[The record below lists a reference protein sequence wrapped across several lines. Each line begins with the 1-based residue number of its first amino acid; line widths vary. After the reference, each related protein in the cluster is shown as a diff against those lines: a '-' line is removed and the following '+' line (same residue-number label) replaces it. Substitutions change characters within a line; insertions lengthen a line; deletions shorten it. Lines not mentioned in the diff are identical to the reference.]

1 MTHTDLSCDILIIGG
16 GLVGGTLGCA
26 LAKHGLKTVVVDVE
40 EMTDMLDVA
49 FDGRC
54 SAIAQSSQK
63 VLEAVGLWDVLG
75 PTANPMDDIHVT
87 DGDSLVFLHY
97 DHTDI
102 GDQPFGWM
110 VENRMIRQALFE
122 VVPTLENLT
131 VIAPDRVES
140 LERDATSATATL
152 KSGQTIRASM
162 AIGCDGRGSK
172 TRDDANIK
180 LTSWSYKQVGIVCT
194 VEHERPHNNIAHEH
208 FLPSGPFAILPLKG
222 TDAKP
227 GCQSSLVW
235 TEREDLAPILMK
247 LDEDDFVEELK
258 LRFGDFLGDVKV
270 VGSRFAYPLSLQFA
284 EESTGQRLALA
295 GDASHG
301 MHPIAGQGLNMGLR
315 DVAVLAEV
323 LVDAH
328 RLGLDVGDAFVL
340 EKYEQGRRFD
350 NHLMLAMTDVLN
362 RLFSNNITPLKLA
375 RDVGLAI
382 VEEIP
387 PVKKFFMR
395 HAMGTVGDLPRMMR
409 GKSL

>member
-1 MTHTDLSCDILIIGG
+1 MASQETTCDVLVIGG
-16 GLVGGTLGCA
+16 GLVGGTLACA
-26 LAKHGLKTVVVDVE
+26 LARHGLQTVVVDVE
-40 EMTDMLDVA
+40 ALEDMLGTD

-63 VLEAVGLWDVLG
+63 VLEAVGLWDVIG

-87 DGDSLVFLHY
+87 DGESLVYLHY

-102 GDQPFGWM
+102 GDEPFGWM
-110 VENRMIRQALFE
+110 VENRMIRQALYE
-122 VVPTLENLT
+122 VEPTLDNLT
-131 VIAPDRVES
+131 VIAPDRVET
-140 LERDATSATATL
+140 LERDATKATATL
-152 KSGQTIRASM
+152 KSGRVIHANL
-162 AIGCDGRGSK
+162 AVGCDGRGSK
-172 TRDDANIK
+172 TRSDAGIK
-180 LTSWSYKQVGIVCT
+180 LTKWSYKQVGIVCT
-194 VEHERPHNNIAHEH
+194 VEHDRPHDNIAHEH

-222 TDAKP
+222 TDKKP

-235 TEREDLAPILMK
+235 TEREDLAPILIK
-247 LDEDDFVEELK
+247 LDDADFHEELME
-258 LRFGDFLGDVKV
+258 RFGDFLGEVKV
-270 VGSRFAYPLSLQFA
+270 VGQRFAYPLSLQYA
-284 EESTGQRLALA
+284 EESTALRLALA
-295 GDASHG
+295 GDSSHG

-328 RLGLDVGDAFVL
+328 RLGLDVGDGFVL
-340 EKYEQGRRFD
+340 EKYEQARRFD

-362 RLFSNNITPLKLA
+362 RLFSNNIAPFKLA

-387 PVKKFFMR
+387 PMKKFFMR
-395 HAMGTVGDLPRMMR
+395 HAMGVVGDLPRMMR